1 MTGLLTNS
9 NRRDFMPLTK
19 ISVLAL
25 LAGLSVPA
33 LAQTTQDLPPLDEAF
48 ERDVLVVEGE
58 SLCHRFDVWLALSRR
73 QQMRG
78 LMFVR
83 EMPDTSGMFFIYPR
97 ERDVSIW
104 MRNTYIP
111 LDIIFA
117 RADGVISYIEA
128 SAETMSD
135 RSIDPGENSRFV
147 LELNGGMTARLGI
160 SPGGRLLYEYLE
172 SAGVD

>member
-1 MTGLLTNS
+1 MRLKKNL
-9 NRRDFMPLTK
+9 
-19 ISVLAL
+19 L
-25 LAGLSVPA
+25 LAGLLTVSSGVSA
-33 LAQTTQDLPPLDEAF
+33 QDLPPLDESF
-48 ERDVLVVEGE
+48 DRDVLVVAGE
-58 SLCHRFDVWLALSRR
+58 NQCHRFDVWLALSRR
-73 QQMRG
+73 EQMRG

-83 EMPDTSGMFFIYPR
+83 EMADTSGMFFIYPR
-97 ERDVSIW
+97 ERNVSIW

-117 RADGVISYIEA
+117 RADGVISYIEE

-147 LELNGGMTARLGI
+147 LELNGGLTARLGI
-160 SPGGRLLYEYLE
+160 SAGGRLLYEYLD